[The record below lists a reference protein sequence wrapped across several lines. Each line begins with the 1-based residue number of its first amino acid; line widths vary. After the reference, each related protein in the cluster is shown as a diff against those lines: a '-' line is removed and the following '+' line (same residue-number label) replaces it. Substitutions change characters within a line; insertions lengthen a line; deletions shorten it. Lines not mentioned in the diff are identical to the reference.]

1 MGTEVVAIVMVFGT
15 VSLAVVIITRA
26 LFDHLRRTKAERAQ
40 AEIFNKLMDKLGSG
54 AEVLAYLQSEAGQS
68 IMKGAPPEKP
78 ATFSRILNSVQ
89 YGTVCVVMGIGI
101 LILQSIV
108 DRYSQRDVAI
118 VGTLV
123 LTLGI
128 ALLLGAGASYL
139 LSRTLG
145 LLNGKTTAAEQNQ

>member
-15 VSLAVVIITRA
+15 VALAVVIITRA

-40 AEIFNKLMDKLGSG
+40 AEIFNKLMDKLGNG
-54 AEVLAYLQSEAGQS
+54 QEVLAYLQSEAGQNL
-68 IMKGAPPEKP
+68 MKGAPPEKP
-78 ATFSRILNSVQ
+78 ATFTRILNSVQ
-89 YGTVCVVMGIGI
+89 YGTVCLVMGTGI
-101 LILQSIV
+101 LVLQNIV
-108 DRYSQRDVAI
+108 DRYSQRDVVI

-139 LSRTLG
+139 LSKTLG
-145 LLNGKTTAAEQNQ
+145 LLNGKTIEQK